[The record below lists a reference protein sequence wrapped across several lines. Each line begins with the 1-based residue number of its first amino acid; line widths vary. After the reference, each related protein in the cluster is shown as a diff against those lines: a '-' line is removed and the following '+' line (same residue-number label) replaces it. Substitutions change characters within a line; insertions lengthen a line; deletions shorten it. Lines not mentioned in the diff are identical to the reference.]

1 MFDFIFLAF
10 CNLNQVESQDFQ
22 YAVTHQKF
30 LIYLNNSLSELCLE
44 KEKISFGCHFIN

>member
-1 MFDFIFLAF
+1 MFDLIFLAL

-22 YAVTHQKF
+22 YAISHKKS

-44 KEKISFGCHFIN
+44 KEKISFGWHFIN